1 MRFGLPT
8 SHGMAILPEQAFF
21 SPGSEAQVSSSK
33 SPTSYTHQSA
43 SQILEESLKQLDSL
57 YILKS
62 NSATKHKS
70 EKWKSYLA
78 RSIMTVNANISHIEE
93 EFNRNIR
100 ELEAEVQK
108 IIEEQVQLREKEK
121 QRLFALE
128 QERQRREKEE
138 LERRIRAQEEE
149 KKRLEEKRKLEE
161 QKIAEQKKRE
171 EDQRIKK
178 EKEDREREEMEMK
191 LKAQKDAAVKKASAF
206 ANSKEI
212 ERTLLKY
219 RQDIVDIKTHIV
231 NELDKDKELK
241 KSVGVIKRKVN
252 VKLGQLSSSIAQL
265 NIVTNE
271 IINLIQPLT
280 SQPLAYKWLL
290 NFVLKAIVAQAE
302 SEVIVKPTAA
312 LPLGRLAY
320 NLLCNLDG
328 LEYYLS
334 ARFVKKCCLVI
345 GYTGTID
352 TEEGRIRM
360 GWRRSDGKWESE
372 VKYEE
377 RIGGILSVWAVITWA
392 NTTDELALFDMKAEW
407 RFLARLLNTNMDLI
421 ADVHFVAVCSW
432 WEAAARNFCQVYGK
446 QGQKLISLVI
456 HEWVP
461 HGKEKGYPAATRL
474 QILGEDLFTRR
485 DFNSLKEMDR

>member
-21 SPGSEAQVSSSK
+21 SSGSEAQVSSSK

-57 YILKS
+57 YISKS

-78 RSIMTVNANISHIEE
+78 RSIMAVNANISHIEE

-100 ELEAEVQK
+100 ESEAEVQK

-121 QRLFALE
+121 QRLFA
-128 QERQRREKEE
+128 R
-138 LERRIRAQEEE
+138 

-161 QKIAEQKKRE
+161 QKVAEQKKRE

-219 RQDIVDIKTHIV
+219 RQDIVDIKKHIV

-271 IINLIQPLT
+271 IINLIHPLT

-290 NFVLKAIVAQAE
+290 NFVSKAIVAQAE

-461 HGKEKGYPAATRL
+461 YGKEKGYPAATRL